1 MNKTWKRQVFRH
13 TALYTAIL
21 MFSHT
26 GGGGGAQAQTQTQ
39 THKYAIVMNGQNL
52 PEVKWGQDYKKLAQK
67 SNERQFTH
75 TTNFHIKKNVTLS
88 FNNIDEVVAEKKDVV
103 VFGTATYLPPYGK
116 VSGFDA
122 DKLKKR
128 GDALGWIKTTKP
140 GLVGYSYE
148 GVTCQNNYNNASSGC
163 PELIYKTQFSFGQQ
177 GLKKKT
183 TGGLDIAED
192 KSRDNSP
199 IYKLQDY
206 PGLGVSFNLSSE
218 SLVKSIKYNKI
229 ISSFSEGVTQQN
241 GTQNQHKDKNLVYTT
256 GDYQYKNKYSSRYVG
271 QNEHS
276 AIAFYL
282 NAKLHLLDKK
292 NIKNIA
298 QGKTVNLGT
307 LKSYVEPTAEWK
319 NKRQNY
325 FQGNWTFE
333 DKGTVSVKLKLPEVK
348 AGRCVNKN
356 NPNPNAKA
364 PSPALTAP
372 ALWFGPVQNG
382 KVQMYSASVST
393 YPDSSSSQIFLQNLS
408 RKDDTSKPGRY
419 SLKPLSTSEIKSK
432 EPNFT
437 GRQTIIRLDGRVQQ
451 IKLGQSN
458 NEVVGFN
465 GNSNNATFGIVSEGS
480 FMPDTSE
487 WKKVLLPWTVRV
499 FADDS
504 KFKEFNKEEKDNKP
518 KYSQKYRSRDNGKRE
533 RNLGDIVNSPIV
545 AVGGYLATSANDGMV
560 HIFKKG
566 NGGDERNYSL
576 KLSYIPGTMPRK
588 DIENK
593 DSTLAKELRAFAEKG
608 YVGDRYGVDGGFVLR
623 QVNLNG
629 KDHVFMFGAM
639 GFGGRGAY
647 ALDLT
652 KADGSDPTKASLFD
666 VKDNGNN
673 GNNGN
678 NRVELGYTVGT
689 PQIGKTHNGKYAAF
703 LASGYA
709 TKKID
714 DPTNKTALYV
724 YDLENNG
731 NLIKKIEVKDGKGG
745 LSSPTLVD
753 KDLDGTVDIAY
764 AGDRGGKMYRFDLSG
779 QSPDQWTVRPIF
791 EGTKP
796 ITSAPAISQLKDK
809 RVVIFGT
816 GSDLSEEDV
825 DNMEEQYIYGIFDD
839 DTATTGT
846 VNFSGS
852 GGGLLEQVLSRDNDN
867 KTLFLTDYKR
877 SDGSGSKGWV
887 VKLKDGQRVTVKPT
901 VVLRTAFVTIRK
913 YNDGGCGA
921 ETAIL
926 GINTAD
932 GGKLTKKSARPIVP
946 DANKDVAQYSG
957 HKQTT
962 KGKSI
967 PIGCMQKGNEI
978 VCPNGYVYDKPV
990 NVRYLDEKK
999 TDGFSTTAD
1008 GDAGGSGID
1017 PAGKRSGKNNRCFSQ
1032 KGVRTLL
1039 MNDLDSLDITG
1050 PTCGMKRISWR
1061 EVFY

>member
-1 MNKTWKRQVFRH
+1 
-13 TALYTAIL
+13 
-21 MFSHT
+21 
-26 GGGGGAQAQTQTQ
+26 
-39 THKYAIVMNGQNL
+39 
-52 PEVKWGQDYKKLAQK
+52 
-67 SNERQFTH
+67 
-75 TTNFHIKKNVTLS
+75 
-88 FNNIDEVVAEKKDVV
+88 
-103 VFGTATYLPPYGK
+103 
-116 VSGFDA
+116 
-122 DKLKKR
+122 
-128 GDALGWIKTTKP
+128 
-140 GLVGYSYE
+140 
-148 GVTCQNNYNNASSGC
+148 
-163 PELIYKTQFSFGQQ
+163 
-177 GLKKKT
+177 
-183 TGGLDIAED
+183 
-192 KSRDNSP
+192 
-199 IYKLQDY
+199 
-206 PGLGVSFNLSSE
+206 
-218 SLVKSIKYNKI
+218 
-229 ISSFSEGVTQQN
+229 
-241 GTQNQHKDKNLVYTT
+241 
-256 GDYQYKNKYSSRYVG
+256 
-271 QNEHS
+271 
-276 AIAFYL
+276 
-282 NAKLHLLDKK
+282 
-292 NIKNIA
+292 
-298 QGKTVNLGT
+298 
-307 LKSYVEPTAEWK
+307 
-319 NKRQNY
+319 
-325 FQGNWTFE
+325 
-333 DKGTVSVKLKLPEVK
+333 
-348 AGRCVNKN
+348 
-356 NPNPNAKA
+356 
-364 PSPALTAP
+364 

-393 YPDSSSSQIFLQNLS
+393 YPDSSSSRIFLQNLK
-408 RKDDTSKPGRY
+408 RKNDPNKPGRY
-419 SLKPLSTSEIKSK
+419 SLADLSASDIQSK
-432 EPNFT
+432 EPTFT
-437 GRQTIIRLDGRVQQ
+437 SRQTVIRLDKGVHQ
-451 IKLGQSN
+451 IKLQG
-458 NEVVGFN
+458 NEVANFN
-465 GNSNNATFGIVSEGS
+465 GNDGKNDTFGIVSEYGVT
-480 FMPDTSE
+480 PEADE
-487 WKKVLLPWTVRV
+487 WKKVLLPWTVRA
-499 FADDS
+499 FNDDGQ
-504 KFKEFNKEEKDNKP
+504 FNTVNKEENNGKP
-518 KYSQKYRSRDNGKRE
+518 KYSQKYRSRDNSKRE

-566 NGGDERNYSL
+566 NGDARDYSL

-588 DIENK
+588 DIQSQ

-623 QVNLNG
+623 KVERNG

-652 KADGSDPTKASLFD
+652 KIDSNNLTGVSMFD
-666 VKDNGNN
+666 VQNDKNN
-673 GNNGN
+673 NKNDN

-709 TKKID
+709 TKD
-714 DPTNKTALYV
+714 VNSNDNTTALYV
-724 YDLENNG
+724 YDLESSG

-753 KDLDGTVDIAY
+753 KDLDGIVDIAY
-764 AGDRGGKMYRFDLSG
+764 AGDRGGSMYRFDLSNNDPTKWSVRTIFKG
-779 QSPDQWTVRPIF
+779 TPD
-791 EGTKP
+791 KP

-825 DNMEEQYIYGIFDD
+825 DNKDIQHVYGIFDN
-839 DTATTGT
+839 DTDTSVAKDGQG
-846 VNFSGS
+846 N
-852 GGGLLEQVLSRDNDN
+852 GLLEQVLSRDNDN

-877 SDGSGSKGWV
+877 SDGSGDKGWV

-946 DANKDVAQYSG
+946 AANSKVAQYSG
-957 HKQTT
+957 HKKTSS
-962 KGKSI
+962 GKSI
-967 PIGCMQKGNEI
+967 PIGCMEKGNET

-1061 EVFY
+1061 EIFY

>member
-1 MNKTWKRQVFRH
+1 
-13 TALYTAIL
+13 
-21 MFSHT
+21 
-26 GGGGGAQAQTQTQ
+26 
-39 THKYAIVMNGQNL
+39 MNGQKL
-52 PEVKWGQDYKKLAQK
+52 PEVKWGSSYNSLSVK
-67 SNERQFTH
+67 SNEREVTH
-75 TTNFHIKKNVTLS
+75 TSSLGIRKNVSFL
-88 FNNIDEVVAEKKDVV
+88 FNNTDQVVAEKKDAV
-103 VFGTATYLPPYGK
+103 VFGAATYLPPYGK
-116 VSGFDA
+116 VSGFDVV
-122 DKLKKR
+122 KLTER
-128 GDALGWIKTTKP
+128 NNAVDWIGTTHP
-140 GLVGYSYE
+140 GLIGYSYQD
-148 GVTCQNNYNNASSGC
+148 VTCASGNC
-163 PELIYKTQFSFGQQ
+163 PELSYRTQFTFNN
-177 GLKKKT
+177 GLKRNGN
-183 TGGLDIAED
+183 GGRLDIYED

-199 IYKLQDY
+199 IYKLKDH
-206 PGLGVSFNLSSE
+206 PWLGVSFNLGGESSFKPKRQG
-218 SLVKSIKYNKI
+218 SLV
-229 ISSFSEGVTQQN
+229 SSFREDVTQQN
-241 GTQNQHKDKNLVYTT
+241 GTQDQYKSKNLVYTT
-256 GDYQYKNKYSSRYVG
+256 DDYNSKGNKNHQDKHHAV
-271 QNEHS
+271 
-276 AIAFYL
+276 AFYL

-292 NIKNIA
+292 HITNIA
-298 QGKTVNLGT
+298 QGVTVDLGT
-307 LKSYVEPTAEWK
+307 LKTRIEPTEAWK
-319 NKRQNY
+319 KQRYNFFN
-325 FQGNWTFE
+325 GGTWTYE
-333 DKGTVSVKLKLPEVK
+333 DKGSVSVKLKLPEVK
-348 AGRCVNKN
+348 AGRCINKQ

-364 PSPALTAP
+364 LSPALTAP

-382 KVQMYSASVST
+382 KAEMYSASVST
-393 YPDSSSSQIFLQNLS
+393 YPDSSSSRIFLQNLK
-408 RKDDTSKPGRY
+408 RKNDPNKPGRY
-419 SLKPLSTSEIKSK
+419 SLADLSASDIQSK
-432 EPNFT
+432 EPTFT
-437 GRQTIIRLDGRVQQ
+437 SRQTVIRLDKGVHQ
-451 IKLGQSN
+451 IKLQG
-458 NEVVGFN
+458 NEVTGFN

-480 FMPDTSE
+480 FMPDASE
-487 WKKVLLPWTVRV
+487 WKKVLLPWTVR
-499 FADDS
+499 ASNDDGQ
-504 KFKEFNKEEKDNKP
+504 FNTFNKKENNGKP
-518 KYSQKYRSRDNGKRE
+518 TYSQKYRSRDNSKRE
-533 RNLGDIVNSPIV
+533 RDLGDIVNSPIV

-566 NGGDERNYSL
+566 NGDARNYSL

-588 DIENK
+588 DIESK

-623 QVNLNG
+623 KVERNG

-652 KADGSDPTKASLFD
+652 KADGSDPTAVSLFD
-666 VKDNGNN
+666 VKNDKNKGNN
-673 GNNGN
+673 SA
-678 NRVELGYTVGT
+678 ELGYTVGT

-709 TKKID
+709 TKDINNGD
-714 DPTNKTALYV
+714 NKTALYV
-724 YDLENNG
+724 YDLESNNG
-731 NLIKKIEVKDGKGG
+731 TPIAKIEVPNGKGG

-753 KDLDGTVDIAY
+753 KDLDGTIDIAY
-764 AGDRGGKMYRFDLSG
+764 AGDRGGKMYRFDLSS
-779 QSPDQWTVRPIF
+779 QSPDQWTVRTIF

-825 DNMEEQYIYGIFDD
+825 DNNDIQSIYGIFDN
-839 DTATTGT
+839 DTAAG
-846 VNFSGS
+846 NANANLSGL
-852 GGGLLEQVLSRDNDN
+852 GGGLLEQHLTQED

-887 VKLKDGQRVTVKPT
+887 VKLQPGQRVTVKPT
-901 VVLRTAFVTIRK
+901 VVLRTAFVTIHK
-913 YNDGGCGA
+913 YTGTDKCGA

-957 HKQTT
+957 HKQTA

-1017 PAGKRSGKNNRCFSQ
+1017 PDGKRAGKNNRCFSQ

>member
-26 GGGGGAQAQTQTQ
+26 GGGGQAQAQAQ
-39 THKYAIVMNGQNL
+39 THKYAIVMNAQNL
-52 PEVKWGQDYKKLAQK
+52 PEVKWGSAYSSLAHK
-67 SNERQFTH
+67 SNEREVTH
-75 TTNFHIKKNVTLS
+75 TSYFVGPKKNVS
-88 FNNIDEVVAEKKDVV
+88 FSFGNTDEVVAQKNGTI
-103 VFGTATYLPPYGK
+103 VFGAATYLPPYGK
-116 VSGFDA
+116 VSSFDTA
-122 DKLKKR
+122 KLTERKNAV
-128 GDALGWIKTTKP
+128 DQINTTHP
-140 GLVGYSYE
+140 GLIGYNYQN
-148 GVTCQNNYNNASSGC
+148 VTCSSGNC
-163 PELIYKTQFSFGQQ
+163 PELSYRTQFTFNN
-177 GLKKKT
+177 GLKRNGN
-183 TGGLDIAED
+183 GGRLDIYED
-192 KSRDNSP
+192 KSRDSSP
-199 IYKLQDY
+199 IYKLKDH
-206 PGLGVSFNLSSE
+206 PWLGVSFNLGGESSFKPKRQG
-218 SLVKSIKYNKI
+218 SLV
-229 ISSFSEGVTQQN
+229 SSFSEDVTQQN
-241 GTQNQHKDKNLVYTT
+241 GTQDQYKSKNLVYTT
-256 GDYQYKNKYSSRYVG
+256 DDYNSKGNKNHQDRHHAV
-271 QNEHS
+271 
-276 AIAFYL
+276 AFYL

-292 NIKNIA
+292 QIKNIA
-298 QGKTVNLGT
+298 QGVTVDLGT
-307 LKSYVEPTAEWK
+307 LKTRIEPTEAWK
-319 NKRQNY
+319 KQRWNF
-325 FQGNWTFE
+325 FQGGTWTYE
-333 DKGTVSVKLKLPEVK
+333 DKGSVSVKLKLPQVK
-348 AGRCVNKN
+348 AGRCINKD
-356 NPNPNAKA
+356 NPNSKSKA

-393 YPDSSSSQIFLQNLS
+393 YPDSSSSRIFLQNLE
-408 RKDDTSKPGRY
+408 RKTDPGRPGRY
-419 SLKPLSTSEIKSK
+419 SLKPLNEAQIKSK
-432 EPNFT
+432 EPSFT
-437 GRQTIIRLDGRVQQ
+437 SRQTIIRLDGGVQQ
-451 IKLGQSN
+451 IKLDRN
-458 NEVVGFN
+458 NTEVTGFN
-465 GNSNNATFGIVSEGS
+465 GNTNNDTFGIVKDLGVD
-480 FMPDTSE
+480 PDTNE

-499 FADDS
+499 SNDDGR
-504 KFKEFNKEEKDNKP
+504 FNTVNKEKNNGKP
-518 KYSQKYRSRDNGKRE
+518 KYSQKYRSRDNGKHE

-545 AVGGYLATSANDGMV
+545 AVGEYLATSANDGMV

-566 NGGDERNYSL
+566 NGGDARDYSL

-588 DIENK
+588 DIQSQ
-593 DSTLAKELRAFAEKG
+593 DSTLAKELRTFAEKG

-623 QVNLNG
+623 QVERDG
-629 KDHVFMFGAM
+629 KTRVFMFGAM

-652 KADGSDPTKASLFD
+652 KADDNDPTKASLFD

-678 NRVELGYTVGT
+678 NSVELGYTVGT

-709 TKKID
+709 TKDINNGE
-714 DPTNKTALYV
+714 NKTALYV

-946 DANKDVAQYSG
+946 AANSKVAQYSG
-957 HKQTT
+957 HKKTSS
-962 KGKSI
+962 GKSI
-967 PIGCMQKGNEI
+967 PIGCMEKNGGT

-1017 PAGKRSGKNNRCFSQ
+1017 PDGKRSGKNNRCFSQ